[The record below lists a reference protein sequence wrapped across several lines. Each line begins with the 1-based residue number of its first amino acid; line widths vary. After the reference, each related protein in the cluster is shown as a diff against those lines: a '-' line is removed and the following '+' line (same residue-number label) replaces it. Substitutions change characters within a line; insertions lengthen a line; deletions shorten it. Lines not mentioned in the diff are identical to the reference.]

1 MIIVALVLL
10 NIGIIG
16 VISRKNIFI
25 VYMSLELIFNS
36 LNLILISVYKAKG
49 IDLQVFVLFNLAISA
64 AEAAIFISLI
74 VKLYF
79 LTKEIDI
86 DKFNLLRQR

>member
-86 DKFNLLRQR
+86 DKFNLLRQK